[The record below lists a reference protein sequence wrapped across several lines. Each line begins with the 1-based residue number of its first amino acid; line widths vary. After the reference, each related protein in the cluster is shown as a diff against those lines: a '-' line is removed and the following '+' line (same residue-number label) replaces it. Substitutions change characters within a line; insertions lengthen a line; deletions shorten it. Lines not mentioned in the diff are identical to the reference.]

1 MNLLKAE
8 NRKSSE
14 SVESTGALLSEID
27 RLRQQLA
34 GAEARNDIIKERL
47 KHFAS
52 ALKLGFWEWDEIDDV
67 AVSYSPGMAQIFDLD
82 LEQFTD
88 MFRRHQDFHAYIHP
102 QDLDY
107 FIEQTTAVS
116 NLGDRLKQG
125 HVFDY
130 RILLGSGE
138 VRSLRETRFGQY
150 SESGQLVASFG
161 MLQDVSEYHNAVA
174 ALTETEK
181 RFSSLIE
188 NLPLGILEED
198 YSALK
203 KSIDGID
210 LQDFAGI
217 EDYLMANPEFV
228 RELAGQTN
236 ITNVNAALI
245 SIHQAD
251 SVEQFIAAEADV
263 DDWWNEHWVGFYA
276 AEIGV
281 LANNRAY
288 EAERFDTRMDDSPFH
303 TRTITTVVRGYEETW
318 ERVIT
323 IHEDITQRKKFEADM
338 IEAKALAEK
347 ANQAKSEF
355 ISSMSHELRTP
366 LNAILGFSQLF
377 EYDRSLS
384 KEQLLNATEINHA
397 GKHLMSLID
406 QILDLSK
413 IEAGEVDLSLEPVS
427 LAHVLD
433 DSVTWVTP
441 LAQKRDITIEFD
453 IAQFQKMNVTADTIR
468 LKQVFL
474 NLLTNAI
481 KYNRQGGR
489 VRIKYERALDGY
501 VRIGVEDTGTG
512 ITEEKRK
519 ELFQPFNRLG
529 AEFSSVEGTGI
540 GLIITR
546 QLVDLMNGRLDIDST
561 PDVGSTFW
569 VSLKSLS
576 VPNVIGEPGVS
587 DRNLFDATNFR
598 NTGSRILVAEDN
610 QVNRDLMVAQ
620 LNVLGFQSNYAED
633 GAKALD
639 LWREGKYDVLLTDIR
654 MPEMNGYELV
664 REIRML
670 EQGQQQR
677 SAVIAITANALEA
690 DVKKCL
696 EAGIDDVISK
706 PVELEDLRDVL
717 EKWAPGMVAEK
728 KVDDDPGKLDT
739 PPDQPVD
746 MGVLRQSTGDNL
758 ELHRQLLRTFADSLS
773 ECSDEIEQAFAWKN
787 HEQIAEYAHKLKSS
801 SRSMGAVLLGDIC
814 QQMEDVSRLGKWTEI
829 EKLQPQ
835 LMRYKDEVKVFI
847 DDFLEDSLSTRP
859 AKRKSEA
866 LRQVTAEDDD
876 ITEFSIRLLLVDD
889 DYVMH
894 RITTVMLND
903 LGISR
908 VQSAMSAPAALEILQ
923 QEGAQVD
930 VVICDL
936 NMPDMDGVEF
946 IRHLARQD
954 YTGAIILTS
963 GEDLR
968 ILKTVEKL
976 AIEHDLHVLGVLEKP
991 ITPAKLG
998 ELLDSLDQIRAE
1010 GTMLMTDFFT
1020 VAELENA
1027 IKSDQLDTFFQP
1039 KVEIKSGKVVGV
1051 EALVRWHH
1059 PQLGLIKPNS
1069 FISMAEDNGLI
1080 GDLTDVVCRKAL
1092 EYAAQLKTHGHDLN
1106 VAINI
1111 SVDALTNLEW
1121 PDKTSDLV
1129 RQSGLDASDISFEI
1143 TESRLMDHLSVALD
1157 ILSRLSLKR
1166 FKLSIDDFGTGYS
1179 SLEQLQRIPFTEFKI
1194 DRAFVHGAARE
1205 ASARAILE
1213 SSVLLAKKLDMVVVA
1228 EGVENQED
1236 WDLVSEVGCDLVQ
1249 GYFIS
1254 RPLPFKQLL
1263 SWLDNWKQF

>member
-1 MNLLKAE
+1 MELLKAE
-8 NRKSSE
+8 NRKSLE
-14 SVESTGALLSEID
+14 SVESTEALLSEID

-34 GAEARNDIIKERL
+34 SAETRNDDIKERL
-47 KHFAS
+47 KQFAS
-52 ALKLGFWEWDEIDDV
+52 SLKLGFWEWDEIDDV

-102 QDLDY
+102 EDLNY
-107 FIEQTTAVS
+107 YIEQTTAIG
-116 NLGDRLKQG
+116 NLGDRLNQG

-130 RILLGSGE
+130 RILLSSGE
-138 VRSLRETRFGQY
+138 VRNLRETQFGQY
-150 SESGQLVASFG
+150 SESGKLVASFG

-174 ALTETEK
+174 ALTESEK

-188 NLPLGILEED
+188 NLPLGVQEED
-198 YSALK
+198 CSALK

-210 LQDFAGI
+210 LEDFAGI
-217 EDYLMANPEFV
+217 EDYLIANPEFV
-228 RELAGQTN
+228 RELAGQTQ

-245 SIHQAD
+245 NIHRAD
-251 SVEQFIAAEADV
+251 SAEQFIAAEADV
-263 DDWWNEHWVGFYA
+263 DDWWDEHWVGFYA
-276 AEIGV
+276 AEIGA
-281 LANNRAY
+281 LANNRVY

-303 TRTITTVVRGYEETW
+303 TRTITTVVRGYEKTW

-323 IHEDITQRKKFEADM
+323 THEDITQRKKFEADM
-338 IEAKALAEK
+338 IEAKTLAEK

-384 KEQLLNATEINHA
+384 KEQLLNAKEINHA

-427 LAHVLD
+427 LAQVLN

-441 LAQKRDITIEFD
+441 LAQKREITIDFDITL
-453 IAQFQKMNVTADTIR
+453 FQGMNVIADTIR

-489 VRIKYERALDGY
+489 VSIKYERALDGY
-501 VRIGVEDTGTG
+501 VRIGVQDTGQG
-512 ITEEKRK
+512 ITDEKRK

-529 AEFSSVEGTGI
+529 AEFSSIEGTGI

-546 QLVDLMNGRLDIDST
+546 QLVDLMKGRLDIDST

-569 VSLKSLS
+569 ISLKPLRALETTGESGQHDQALL
-576 VPNVIGEPGVS
+576 NVSNI
-587 DRNLFDATNFR
+587 R
-598 NTGSRILVAEDN
+598 NTTSRILVAEDN
-610 QVNRDLMVAQ
+610 RVNRELMVAQ
-620 LNVLGFQSNYAED
+620 LNILGFQSNFAED

-639 LWREGKYDVLLTDIR
+639 LWRQGEYDVLLTDIR

-664 REIRML
+664 REIRLL

-677 SAVIAITANALEA
+677 STVIAITANALEE

-696 EAGIDDVISK
+696 AAGFNDVIAK
-706 PVELEDLRDVL
+706 PVELKDLRDVL
-717 EKWAPGMVAEK
+717 EKWAPGIGPAGRLE
-728 KVDDDPGKLDT
+728 DDPVKLDYAM
-739 PPDQPVD
+739 DQPID
-746 MGVLRQSTGDNL
+746 MDVLRQSTGDNSD
-758 ELHRQLLRTFADSLS
+758 LHRQLLRTFVDSLTDS
-773 ECSDEIEQAFAWKN
+773 SDEIEQAFAWKN
-787 HEQIAEYAHKLKSS
+787 HEQIAGFTHKLKSS
-801 SRSMGAVLLGDIC
+801 SLSVGALLLGDVC
-814 QQMEDVSRLGKWTEI
+814 QQMEDASRLRKWKEI
-829 EKLQPQ
+829 EKLLPQ
-835 LMRYKDEVKVFI
+835 LMRYKDEVNAFI
-847 DDFLEDSLSTRP
+847 DDFLDDTSP
-859 AKRKSEA
+859 AKAREKPSEES
-866 LRQVTAEDDD
+866 RQVLIEDDD
-876 ITEFSIRLLLVDD
+876 ITEFSTRLLLVDD

-908 VQSAMSAPAALEILQ
+908 VQNAMSASAALDILEQ
-923 QEGAQVD
+923 DDAQVD

-936 NMPDMDGVEF
+936 NMPEMDGVEF
-946 IRHLARQD
+946 IRHLARRD
-954 YTGAIILTS
+954 YKGSIIITS

-991 ITPAKLG
+991 ITLAKLG

-1010 GTMLMTDFFT
+1010 GTLFLTDVFS
-1020 VAELENA
+1020 VEELENA
-1027 IKSDQLDTFFQP
+1027 IHCDQLDTFFQP
-1039 KVEIKSGKVVGV
+1039 KVEIKSGQVVGV

-1059 PQLGLIKPNS
+1059 PQLGLIKPVS

-1080 GDLTDVVCRKAL
+1080 GDLTDVVCLKAL
-1092 EYAAQLKTHGHDLN
+1092 DYAVRLKSHGHDLN

-1111 SVDALTNLEW
+1111 SVDALTNLDW
-1121 PDKTSDLV
+1121 PDNTSKLV
-1129 RQSGLDASDISFEI
+1129 GKIGLDASSISFEI
-1143 TESRLMDHLSVALD
+1143 TESRIMDHLSVALD

-1194 DRAFVHGAARE
+1194 DRAFVHGAAHE

-1213 SSVLLAKKLDMVVVA
+1213 SSVLLAKKLDMMVVA